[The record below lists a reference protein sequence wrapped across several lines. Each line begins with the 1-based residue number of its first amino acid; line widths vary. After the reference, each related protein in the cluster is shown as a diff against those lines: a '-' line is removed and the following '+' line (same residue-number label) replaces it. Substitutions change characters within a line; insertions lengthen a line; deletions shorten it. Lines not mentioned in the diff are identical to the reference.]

1 MGIVL
6 DVKADDW
13 EKEILKSDILT
24 IVDFWHDRCP
34 WCLQLNPII
43 NEVSEEYKEKVKFA
57 KLNVLENP
65 ANREIATHHGIMS
78 TPTLMF
84 FCEGRPVSHTLG
96 FMPKENLIK
105 LIEDMLQKHKECIKQ
120 STKLQI

>member
-1 MGIVL
+1 MGTVL
-6 DVKADDW
+6 DMKADDW
-13 EKEILKSDILT
+13 EQEILESDILT

-43 NEVSEEYKEKVKFA
+43 NEVSEEYKEKVKFV

-65 ANREIATHHGIMS
+65 ANREIAIHHGIMS

-84 FCEGRPVSHTLG
+84 FCEGRPVSQTLG
-96 FMPKENLIK
+96 FMPKENLRK

-120 STKLQI
+120 STKL